1 LEADEMSAWRRS
13 VITLVVGLV
22 AAVAVGCSA
31 GGSDGGTAGGAGGG
45 EGRVA
50 EQGENAPMFAAA
62 DSAGGGRALAQTAA
76 RLPGVGPS
84 IIKTADVRIGVARD
98 GVQEAVRRAVS
109 IAGSYG
115 GFVSSTGIDSHGVG
129 RGTVVIRVPSTRFE
143 DALTDLEGL
152 GRVRNENV
160 SGVDV
165 TQEFVDLQARLRNWQ
180 AQETVLLR
188 LMDRAASVTDTIR
201 VQGELSRVQL
211 EIERLRGRLDY
222 LEDQTDLGT
231 ITTTFVAGGPAPQ
244 APTTLERAWR
254 EALQGSLEVV
264 STVIVGAGYLVPVAI
279 LAAVAVLVV
288 RGVRPRVSQ

>member
-1 LEADEMSAWRRS
+1 MSAWRRS
-13 VITLVVGLV
+13 VITLVVVLV

-31 GGSDGGTAGGAGGG
+31 GGSDGGAASG
-45 EGRVA
+45 
-50 EQGENAPMFAAA
+50 QGEAGVAGREPAPRAALAA
-62 DSAGGGRALAQTAA
+62 DTAGGGRALAQTAA

-254 EALQGSLEVV
+254 DALQGSLEVV